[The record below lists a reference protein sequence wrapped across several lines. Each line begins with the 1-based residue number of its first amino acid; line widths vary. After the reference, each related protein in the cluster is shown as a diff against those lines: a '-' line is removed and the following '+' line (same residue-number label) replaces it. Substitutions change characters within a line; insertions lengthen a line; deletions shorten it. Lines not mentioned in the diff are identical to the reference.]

1 MLRYHDLPAHSSEVL
16 DLTSLTVDEF
26 TVLVPPFEAAFLG
39 YMAEWTL
46 HGRRR
51 QSRRYTTY
59 KNCPLP
65 TPEDRLLFILVYLKQ
80 NPTQLLHGRVFGM
93 RQSKATQW
101 IHGLLP
107 VLRHTL
113 RALGDAPCRSVKALC
128 ERLGVELPH
137 LPLEPSPA
145 EEVRPATPPMAPLF
159 VMMAPSD
166 PSRAP
171 TTRRNR
177 KRVTAARKSG
187 IGSKTSC

>member
-1 MLRYHDLPAHSSEVL
+1 
-16 DLTSLTVDEF
+16 LTSLTVDEF
-26 TVLVPPFEAAFLG
+26 AALVPPFEAAFVG

-80 NPTQLLHGRVFGM
+80 HPTQLLHGRVFGM

-101 IHGLLP
+101 IHVLLP

-113 RALGDAPCRSVKALC
+113 RALGDAPWRRVEALG

-137 LPLEPSPA
+137 RPLEPSPA
-145 EEVRPATPPMAPLF
+145 EEGRPTTPPVAPLF
-159 VMMAPSD
+159 VMMVPSD
-166 PSRAP
+166 PSHAP
-171 TTRRNR
+171 RTRLNR
-177 KRVTAARKSG
+177 KRVIAARKSG
-187 IGSKTSC
+187 ICSKISC

>member
-1 MLRYHDLPAHSSEVL
+1 MLRYRDIPTHTTEVF

-26 TVLVPPFEAAFLG
+26 AALVPPFEAAFLAC
-39 YMAEWTL
+39 MVEWTL

-51 QSRRYTTY
+51 QARRYTTY
-59 KNCPLP
+59 TNYPLP

-80 NPTQLLHGRVFGM
+80 HTMHLLHGRLCGM

-101 IHGLLP
+101 MHVLLP

-113 RALGDAPCRSVKALC
+113 RTLGDAPCRSVEAL
-128 ERLGVELPH
+128 RQHLGMA
-137 LPLEPSPA
+137 LPLLPLASAPSEA
-145 EEVRPATPPMAPLF
+145 VQAAPPEAAPLF

-171 TTRRNR
+171 QTRLNR
-177 KRVTAARKSG
+177 QHAIAARKSG
-187 IGSKTSC
+187 IC